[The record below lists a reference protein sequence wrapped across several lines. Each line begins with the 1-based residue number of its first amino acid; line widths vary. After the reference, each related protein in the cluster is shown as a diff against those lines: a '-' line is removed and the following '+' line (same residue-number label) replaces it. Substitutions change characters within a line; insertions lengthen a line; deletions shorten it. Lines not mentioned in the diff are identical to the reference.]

1 MGMCGQ
7 SPVPDVP
14 LRTMSTLASFLRP
27 EGYGAPSPAAVA
39 REGLMMAEATR
50 FAARAPRD
58 FWTRRGLSWTE
69 RVHPRA
75 DDPVILVPGFMAG
88 DSSLALLAAALRRE
102 GFRTY
107 RSQIRANVGCTLQAA
122 ALLETR
128 LESIA
133 IRRDSRVQIV
143 GHSLGGL
150 LARGLAVRRPDLISG
165 IVTLGS
171 PLMAPAAH
179 HVSLTVMI
187 EMLNRLSRAGLPG
200 VMAEDCVAGT
210 CALASFTEASEPIV
224 EDVRFTSVW
233 SPLDGIV
240 DPQACRDPLSH
251 QVKVRSSHCGMAFD
265 PKVRDVV
272 VAALRMGTDSTR
284 EPAPTEG
291 SGLEAADSVGSV
303 GA

>member
-1 MGMCGQ
+1 MN
-7 SPVPDVP
+7 
-14 LRTMSTLASFLRP
+14 TLASFLQP
-27 EGYGAPSPAAVA
+27 EGFGPPSPVAVA
-39 REGLMMAEATR
+39 REGLMLGEATR
-50 FAARAPRD
+50 FASRAQRD
-58 FWTRRGLSWTE
+58 FWNRRSLSWTE

-107 RSQIRANVGCTLQAA
+107 RSQIRANVGCTLEAT

-150 LARGLAVRRPDLISG
+150 LARALAVRRPDLISG

-171 PLMAPAAH
+171 PLLAPAAH
-179 HVSLTVMI
+179 HISLTATI
-187 EMLNRLSRAGLPG
+187 EMLNRLSRAGVPG
-200 VMAEDCVAGT
+200 LMAEDCVAGT
-210 CALASFTEASEPIV
+210 CALASFTEARQPITD
-224 EDVRFTSVW
+224 EVRFTSVW

-251 QVKVRSSHCGMAFD
+251 QVEVRTSHCGMAFD
-265 PKVRDVV
+265 PRVRDIVV
-272 VAALRMGTDSTR
+272 GALREGTD
-284 EPAPTEG
+284 PTGE
-291 SGLEAADSVGSV
+291 SVDESVGTSESGPGVRGGV

>member
-1 MGMCGQ
+1 
-7 SPVPDVP
+7 
-14 LRTMSTLASFLRP
+14 MSTLASFLRP
-27 EGYGAPSPAAVA
+27 EGYGSPSPSVVA
-39 REGLMMAEATR
+39 REGLMLAEATR
-50 FAARAPRD
+50 FATRAQRD
-58 FWTRRGLSWTE
+58 FWSRRSLSWTE

-88 DSSLALLAAALRRE
+88 DGSLALLAAALRRE

-107 RSQIRANVGCTLQAA
+107 RSQIRANVGCTLEAA
-122 ALLETR
+122 SMLETR

-133 IRRDSRVQIV
+133 IRRNSRVQVV

-187 EMLNRLSRAGLPG
+187 EMLNRLSRAGFPG
-200 VMAEDCVAGT
+200 LMAEDCVAGT
-210 CALASFTEASEPIV
+210 CALASFTESQQPIT
-224 EDVRFTSVW
+224 DGVRFTSVW

-251 QVKVRSSHCGMAFD
+251 QVQVRTSHCGMAFD
-265 PKVRDVV
+265 PRVRDVV
-272 VAALRMGTDSTR
+272 VAALREGTD
-284 EPAPTEG
+284 PTGE
-291 SGLEAADSVGSV
+291 SVPDVESAHAVRGSV